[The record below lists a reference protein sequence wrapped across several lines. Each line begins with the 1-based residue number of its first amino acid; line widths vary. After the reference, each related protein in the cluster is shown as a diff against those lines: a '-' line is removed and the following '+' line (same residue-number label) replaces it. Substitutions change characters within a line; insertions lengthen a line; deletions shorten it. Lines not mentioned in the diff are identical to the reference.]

1 MKLRPYQITAKAN
14 VNAQWSAGHRVVALR
29 MPTGGGKT
37 PTFASIMTDEPG
49 ASIVIAHRSEL
60 VSQSA
65 MALARYGVRHR
76 IIGPQSLVKLCSQI
90 QIAELGR
97 TYVDPNAK
105 IAAAGVNTLINR
117 SDPYFNQVRLW
128 VIDECFPAGTMVSG
142 RPIESIKVG
151 DSVEAF
157 NETTGKIEMLI

>member
-1 MKLRPYQITAKAN
+1 YQVSAKAN
-14 VNAQWSAGHRVVALR
+14 VNAQWAAGHRVVCLR

-76 IIGPQSLVKLCSQI
+76 VIGPQSLVKLCSQI
-90 QIAELGR
+90 QIAE
-97 TYVDPNAK
+97 
-105 IAAAGVNTLINR
+105 
-117 SDPYFNQVRLW
+117 
-128 VIDECFPAGTMVSG
+128 
-142 RPIESIKVG
+142 
-151 DSVEAF
+151 
-157 NETTGKIEMLI
+157 